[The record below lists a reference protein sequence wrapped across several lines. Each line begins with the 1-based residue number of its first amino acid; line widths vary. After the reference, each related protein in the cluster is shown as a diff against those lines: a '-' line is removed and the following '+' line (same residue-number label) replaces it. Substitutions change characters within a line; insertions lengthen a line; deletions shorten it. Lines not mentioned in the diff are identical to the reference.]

1 MGKAR
6 RKVEKLVFASAH
18 AIVDPSSGAAVAT
31 NEAMQLLAQSRFQC
45 QAFNAAMLDFP
56 EEVCVEELLAKLGLP
71 YEVRNA
77 AEGAGTARILLT
89 RSRNLPV
96 TIFRNR
102 FTQSGPV
109 EREAAAFA
117 AAYER
122 FLDKNQP
129 DAVLTYGGAPLGTI
143 VARLAHRR
151 NIPVVFALHN
161 FGYHDVAPFC
171 DVDYVVVPSE
181 FSKAYYWER
190 FGLRCQ
196 VLPNVID
203 PRRVGIRGSCQLA
216 RRVDQDREASEGPP
230 EASSDQAGEW
240 CDSQGS
246 SHPTATAEGL
256 GHVAPQ
262 YLTFVNPHPVKGLF
276 VFARIAEQIAR
287 RRPEI
292 PILVVDSRAR
302 GKALEETGLDL
313 SWAKNLLILFGF
325 TCHQACRTQPA
336 PVSAARSPPCPGA
349 RHPLRRRSGQS

>member
-1 MGKAR
+1 M
-6 RKVEKLVFASAH
+6 
-18 AIVDPSSGAAVAT
+18 
-31 NEAMQLLAQSRFQC
+31 
-45 QAFNAAMLDFP
+45 
-56 EEVCVEELLAKLGLP
+56 
-71 YEVRNA
+71 
-77 AEGAGTARILLT
+77 
-89 RSRNLPV
+89 
-96 TIFRNR
+96 
-102 FTQSGPV
+102 
-109 EREAAAFA
+109 
-117 AAYER
+117 
-122 FLDKNQP
+122 
-129 DAVLTYGGAPLGTI
+129 LTYGGPPLGTI

-190 FGLRCQ
+190 FGLRCD

-216 RRVDQDREASEGPP
+216 RRVGQDREASEGPP
-230 EASSDQAGEW
+230 EPRSDQAREW
-240 CDSQGS
+240 CDSQDS
-246 SHPTATAEGL
+246 SHPTAEGL

-313 SWAKNLLILFGF
+313 SWAKNLF
-325 TCHQACRTQPA
+325 TFHAFTTPARQSYRVSARLASPLYITSSSGSCHQYSSSSFLLA
-336 PVSAARSPPCPGA
+336 S
-349 RHPLRRRSGQS
+349 QSFISLSVLW